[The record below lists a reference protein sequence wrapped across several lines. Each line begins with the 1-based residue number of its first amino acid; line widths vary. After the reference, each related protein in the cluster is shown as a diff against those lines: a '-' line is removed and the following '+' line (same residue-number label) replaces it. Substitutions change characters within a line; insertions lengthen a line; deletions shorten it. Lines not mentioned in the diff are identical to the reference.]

1 MSALAELELYQLPM
15 EDPAFSENP
24 WPALAEARAVH
35 PWLARSGFGYA
46 VHEYQAMRDLLWLDR
61 SLVGAYHD
69 VVEIMQAEGTGWG
82 RFQHESLLAQTG
94 ESHQRIRNILAPS
107 LTPKRAKEL
116 RPLMR
121 RVITELLDEW
131 APKGAFDFEE
141 FASLFPISVMCSMI
155 GAPREAIPSL
165 KASMEAFGLSMSL
178 DRDFL
183 PQLEAAF
190 NTLDAFSRDLVSERR
205 ANRKPEGEE
214 DLLEVMIDKLE
225 AGQLSERELYDLL
238 IFLFVAGYDTSKNAM
253 TLMMHVL
260 MGKPDLYRRCAED
273 IDFCNKVTEENFR
286 YLTTSTIPRVVTRDI
301 SYRGVE
307 IPEGTLLFFPVSIS
321 GRDAEAFED
330 AESFDPERPDVKKHI
345 TFGLG
350 VHICLG
356 QFIARAQIAEG
367 FHQIARRLM
376 NPRSTGPSS
385 WRPFYGVWGLKG
397 LPIAFDQAPAEELEP
412 A

>member
-1 MSALAELELYQLPM
+1 MTALAELELYQLPM
-15 EDPAFSENP
+15 EDAAFSENP
-24 WPALAEARAVH
+24 WPALAEARKVH

-46 VHEYQAMRDLLWLDR
+46 IHEYQAMRDLLWLDR
-61 SLVGAYHD
+61 SMVGAYHD
-69 VVEIMQAEGTGWG
+69 VVEIMGAEGTGWG

-94 ESHQRIRNILAPS
+94 ESHLRIRNILAPS

-131 APKGAFDFEE
+131 APRGEFDFED

-155 GAPREAIPSL
+155 GAPREAISSL

-190 NTLDAFSRDLVSERR
+190 NTLDAFSRDLVAARR
-205 ANRKPEGEE
+205 ANRKPKDEQ
-214 DLLEVMIDKLE
+214 DLLEIAIDALE
-225 AGQLSERELYDLL
+225 DGRMSEREVYDLL

-260 MGKPDLYRRCAED
+260 LDKPEMYQRCAED

-301 SYRGVE
+301 TYRDVE

-321 GRDAEAFED
+321 GRDAEAFEN
-330 AESFDPERPDVKKHI
+330 AEAFDPERYDVKKHI

-367 FHQIARRLM
+367 IHQIARRLR
-376 NPRSTGPSS
+376 NPRSTGPSA

-397 LPIAFDQAPAEELEP
+397 LPIAFDQAPADELEP

>member
-155 GAPREAIPSL
+155 GAPQEAIPSL

-190 NTLDAFSRDLVSERR
+190 NTLDAFSRDLVAKRR

-330 AESFDPERPDVKKHI
+330 AESFDPERADVKKHI

-367 FHQIARRLM
+367 FHQIAKRLM